1 MSSRERWTVYPLLFL
16 AIGLAVRSAAVPPAE
31 FAAARVDSLQAT
43 RMVCRELIV
52 NADDGTILVHIG
64 RVVGGGG
71 GRIEVK
77 DQHGVDA
84 VSIGTRPGDRGGS
97 VEFFDAEGEASY
109 RIADTD
115 PGHAN
120 RRLSPRADP

>member
-77 DQHGVDA
+77 DRAGIES
-84 VSIGTRPGDRGGS
+84 VSLGTRPDDRDGV
-97 VEFFDAEGEASY
+97 VEFYDVQGNPAGRLDAAGVK
-109 RIADTD
+109 
-115 PGHAN
+115 
-120 RRLSPRADP
+120 

>member
-16 AIGLAVRSAAVPPAE
+16 AIGLAVRAAAVPPAE

-52 NADDGTILVHIG
+52 NADDGTILVHVG

-77 DQHGVDA
+77 DQDGVDS
-84 VSIGTRPGDRGGS
+84 VSIGTGPGDRGGA
-97 VEFFDAEGEASY
+97 VEFFDAKGEPAG
-109 RIADTD
+109 RLTADD
-115 PGHAN
+115 GK
-120 RRLSPRADP
+120 

>member
-77 DQHGVDA
+77 DRAGIES
-84 VSIGTRPGDRGGS
+84 VSLGTRPDDRDGV
-97 VEFFDAEGEASY
+97 VEFYDAQGNPA
-109 RIADTD
+109 
-115 PGHAN
+115 G
-120 RRLSPRADP
+120 RLDAAGVK

>member
-16 AIGLAVRSAAVPPAE
+16 AIGLAVRAAAVPPAE

-52 NADDGTILVHIG
+52 NADDGTILVHVG

-77 DQHGVDA
+77 DQRGIDA
-84 VSIGTRPGDRGGS
+84 VALGTGPGDREG
-97 VEFFDAEGEASY
+97 VIEFFDGEGERAG
-109 RIADTD
+109 RLAADA
-115 PGHAN
+115 GK
-120 RRLSPRADP
+120 

>member
-16 AIGLAVRSAAVPPAE
+16 AIGLAVRAAAVPPAE
-31 FAAARVDSLQAT
+31 FTAARVDSLQAT

-52 NADDGTILVHIG
+52 GADDGTILVHVG

-84 VSIGTRPGDRGGS
+84 VSIGTGPGDRGGA
-97 VEFFDAEGEASY
+97 VEFFDSQGEIDR
-109 RIADTD
+109 RIAGGAT
-115 PGHAN
+115 
-120 RRLSPRADP
+120 ADRE